1 MGFQTTIELAQ
12 HYIDLQRMNGRTT
25 EEIRSNQR
33 QFQHKVLNLQ
43 IDLERRLDPQELIF
57 LDRGLPDELAYYQY
71 FNLPPDEKL
80 VEYLNQNLYK
90 KIFIMDLL
98 PLDKDYAR
106 TEDVDAQ
113 KALHDL
119 IIDTYRKQ
127 NQPIVMVPVLPP
139 KERVKF
145 ILDNLGIKN

>member
-1 MGFQTTIELAQ
+1 MGFQTTIELAR
-12 HYIDLQRMNGRTT
+12 HYIDLQRMNGRST

-43 IDLERRLDPQELIF
+43 IDLERRLDPQDLIF

-113 KALHDL
+113 KALHEL
-119 IIDTYRKQ
+119 IIDTYRKR
-127 NQPIVMVPVLPP
+127 NEPIVMVPVLPP

-145 ILDNLGIKN
+145 ILDNLGVKN